1 MSADGHQHHAGCHD
15 HGPDKFAHDLRGASR
30 RDLTS
35 ALVLIFGYM
44 IAEIIGGYFS
54 GSLALIA
61 DAGHMLTDA
70 ASIGLALIALHFSAR
85 PASARRTF
93 GYRRL
98 EILAAQVNAVTLWLI
113 AAWVVFEAYHRFADM
128 PDVKGEIMLS
138 VGSVGLV
145 VNLVA
150 AWILHRSAGHSVN
163 VEGAYQHVLADLL
176 GSIGVVISG
185 ILVWA
190 FDWKIAD
197 PILSVIIGI
206 LILVSSWRLL
216 GKVIH
221 VLLEGVPQHVDI
233 HRLCRHMEDVP
244 GVDSIHDIHVWSL
257 ASDYDVLTAHVVVDP
272 EVEEAGSIR
281 NRLREI
287 ASRDYG
293 IRHVTLQLEET
304 AEDCPEENHN
314 VGDIIAPR
322 AAGGTKRV
330 DPDSDTGR

>member
-15 HGPDKFAHDLRGASR
+15 HGPDKFAHDLRGTSR

-35 ALVLIFGYM
+35 ALVLISAYM
-44 IAEIIGGYFS
+44 IAEVIGGYFS

-216 GKVIH
+216 RKVIH
-221 VLLEGVPQHVDI
+221 VLLEGVPQHVG
-233 HRLCRHMEDVP
+233 HPSPVP
-244 GVDSIHDIHVWSL
+244 AYGRCAGRGLDSRYSCL
-257 ASDYDVLTAHVVVDP
+257 EPCL
-272 EVEEAGSIR
+272 
-281 NRLREI
+281 RLRRSHSPRRGR
-287 ASRDYG
+287 SRG
-293 IRHVTLQLEET
+293 RRGGLHSK
-304 AEDCPEENHN
+304 PS
-314 VGDIIAPR
+314 PR
-322 AAGGTKRV
+322 DRL
-330 DPDSDTGR
+330 P

>member
-1 MSADGHQHHAGCHD
+1 MSNARHEHHAGCRH
-15 HGPDKFAHDLRGASR
+15 HGPDEHAHDLRGASR
-30 RDLTS
+30 RNLAS
-35 ALVLIFGYM
+35 ALVLIVGCM
-44 IAEIIGGYFS
+44 IAEIIGGIIS
-54 GSLALIA
+54 GSLALLA

-98 EILAAQVNAVTLWLI
+98 EILAALVNAVTLWLI
-113 AAWVVFEAYHRFADM
+113 AAWVVYEAYHRFTVM
-128 PDVKGEIMLS
+128 PDVRGEIMLS

-163 VEGAYQHVLADLL
+163 VEGAYQHVVADLL
-176 GSIGVVISG
+176 GSVGVVVSG
-185 ILVWA
+185 ILVWG
-190 FDWKIAD
+190 FNWKLAD

-221 VLLEGVPQHVDI
+221 VLLQGVPQHVDI
-233 HRLCRHMEDVP
+233 GRLCKKMGEVV
-244 GVDSIHDIHVWSL
+244 GVGSIHDIHVWSL
-257 ASDYDVLTAHVVVDP
+257 ASDYDVLTAHVLVDP
-272 EVEEAGSIR
+272 EVEDESFIR

-287 ASRDYG
+287 ASRDFG
-293 IRHVTLQLEET
+293 IRHVTLQLEDT
-304 AEDCPEENHN
+304 AEDCIDENHEA
-314 VGDIIAPR
+314 GDIVAPR
-322 AAGGTKRV
+322 AAEGLET
-330 DPDSDTGR
+330 D

>member
-1 MSADGHQHHAGCHD
+1 MSNDHHEHHAGCHH
-15 HGPDKFAHDLRGASR
+15 HGTHEHAHDLRGASR
-30 RDLTS
+30 RHLTA
-35 ALVLIFGYM
+35 ALVLIVGYM
-44 IAEIIGGYFS
+44 IAEIIGGIIS

-61 DAGHMLTDA
+61 DAGHMLADA
-70 ASIGLALIALHFSAR
+70 ASIGLALAALHFSAR

-98 EILAAQVNAVTLWLI
+98 EILAALVNAVTLWLI
-113 AAWVVFEAYHRFADM
+113 AAWVVYEAYHRFTVM
-128 PDVKGEIMLS
+128 PDVRGDIMLS

-163 VEGAYQHVLADLL
+163 VEGAYQHVMADLL
-176 GSIGVVISG
+176 GSIGVVVSG
-185 ILVWA
+185 ILVWG
-190 FDWKIAD
+190 FNWRIAD

-221 VLLEGVPQHVDI
+221 VLLQGVPQHVDI
-233 HRLCRHMEDVP
+233 GRLCRKMEEVA
-244 GVDSIHDIHVWSL
+244 GVGSIHDLHVWSL

-272 EVEEAGSIR
+272 DVEEMGFIR

-287 ASRDYG
+287 ASRDFG
-293 IRHVTLQLEET
+293 IRHVTLQLEDT
-304 AEDCPEENHN
+304 AEDCIDENFD
-314 VGDIIAPR
+314 VGDVVAPGT
-322 AAGGTKRV
+322 AGRLE
-330 DPDSDTGR
+330 TG